1 MTTRPT
7 SIYDKLSIIV
17 GDYSRNELEV
27 RVGLKLQYNDD
38 FTTLYTFIRIN
49 EQNKNR
55 KSEFFIKRA
64 FNSLKKDIKQWAD
77 TILKDDLIVG
87 QVIQFDPLEIE
98 NS

>member
-1 MTTRPT
+1 MATKQST
-7 SIYDKLSIIV
+7 IYDKLSITV
-17 GDYSRNELEV
+17 ADYSRNELEV

-64 FNSLKKDIKQWAD
+64 FNSLRKDAKQWVDA
-77 TILKDDLIVG
+77 IVKDDNIIG
-87 QVIQFDPLEIE
+87 QVVQFDPLEIE